1 MEPQN
6 FFQQL
11 ELNGHETLQGPS
23 ERKNHRPRFPYV
35 VEILVPLGGL
45 GKQLN
50 AMHKFHTQRGML
62 VLCRPRNLGRA
73 VVMAGPEAQDR

>member
-1 MEPQN
+1 MRRYK
-6 FFQQL
+6 
-11 ELNGHETLQGPS
+11 GRASAKTIG
-23 ERKNHRPRFPYV
+23 FPYV

-62 VLCRPRNLGRA
+62 VLCRPRDLGRA
-73 VVMAGPEAQDR
+73 VVMAGREAQDR